1 MTPRGGLPN
10 EPSTIAPP
18 DPVLV
23 QNAIR
28 RAKVRLLPFL
38 LLMYVL
44 SYLDRA
50 NIGYAKQA
58 YQLSTGISDAAF
70 ALGAGVFFITYALF
84 EVPSN
89 LLLHRLGARVW
100 MTRIMLTWGIIAAA
114 TAFARSEPAFITL
127 RLMLGA
133 AEAGFFPGAILYLTY
148 WFPGQSR
155 GQAMAI
161 FYFGAPLAFTLG
173 GPLSG
178 SLLELHGRFG
188 LEGWQ
193 WMFAVEG
200 LLASIVGLWA
210 FAYLTDRPAKA
221 NWMSAP
227 EREALS
233 AAMAAE
239 EHAKQNHGA
248 VTFRAVFRTSRLLH
262 FAIIYFLIQTSG
274 YGVGFY
280 LPTQVSALLGQSVGL
295 RVGLITAIPWTCAIL
310 AGCFWP
316 ALAIRSGYR
325 RTGAVVSLLG
335 ITIGLALS
343 AHLPPAWAIV
353 ALCFVTSGIITS
365 QPIFW
370 TFPTA
375 YFGGIGAAAGI
386 ATINGLGNIGGF
398 VAPTLKTWLERQ
410 FHSANL
416 GLYFLAA
423 AATLAAIGV
432 AALRDSSPA
441 PANPHGPR

>member
-1 MTPRGGLPN
+1 MIPRGSLAS
-10 EPSTIAPP
+10 EACIVAPS
-18 DPVLV
+18 DPMLL

-28 RAKVRLLPFL
+28 LARIRLLPFL

-44 SYLDRA
+44 SYLDRV

-58 YQLSTGISDAAF
+58 YQLSTGMSDAAF

-100 MTRIMLTWGIIAAA
+100 MTRIMVTWGIIAAA
-114 TAFARSEPAFITL
+114 MVFARSEPVFLAL
-127 RLMLGA
+127 RVLLGA

-148 WFPGQSR
+148 WFPGQAR

-161 FYFGAPLAFTLG
+161 FYFGAPLAFILG

-178 SLLELHGRFG
+178 LLLEFHGRFG

-193 WMFAVEG
+193 WMFAIEG
-200 LLASIVGLWA
+200 LLASVVGLWA
-210 FAYLTDRPAKA
+210 FRYLTDRPAQA
-221 NWMSAP
+221 AWMPAP
-227 EREALS
+227 EREALT
-233 AAMAAE
+233 AAIAAE
-239 EHAKQNHGA
+239 EQSRQSHGV
-248 VTFRAVFRTSRLLH
+248 VTFGAVFRTPRLLH
-262 FAIIYFLIQTSG
+262 FAVIYFLIQTSG

-280 LPTQVSALLGQSVGL
+280 LPTQVSALLGESVGL
-295 RVGLITAIPWTCAIL
+295 LVGLVSAIPWTCAIL
-310 AGCFWP
+310 AGRFWP
-316 ALAIRSGYR
+316 ALAIRTGYR
-325 RTGAVVSLLG
+325 RTGAIISLLG
-335 ITIGLALS
+335 ITAGLAIS
-343 AHLPPAWAIV
+343 AHAPPALAIA
-353 ALCFVTSGIITS
+353 ALCLVTSGIITA

-375 YFGGIGAAAGI
+375 YFGGVGAAAGI
-386 ATINGLGNIGGF
+386 ATINALGNIGGF

-410 FHSANL
+410 FQSANV

-423 AATLAAIGV
+423 AACLAAIGI
-432 AALRDSSPA
+432 ASLRESDVTDARMSGS
-441 PANPHGPR
+441 